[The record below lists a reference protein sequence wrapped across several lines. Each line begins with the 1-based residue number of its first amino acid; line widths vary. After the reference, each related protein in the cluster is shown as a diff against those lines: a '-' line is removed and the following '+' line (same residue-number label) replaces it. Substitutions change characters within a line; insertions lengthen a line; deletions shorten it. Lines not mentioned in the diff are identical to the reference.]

1 VNKTS
6 GWLLVIA
13 LTVGCG
19 SDAGSAPAGS
29 CDPLALDPQ
38 PITLGDVLAVGVAA
52 GITYVVSRSEDG
64 ADYRVFVSDGET
76 LVRRRVLGS
85 GFGGSGDSVIND
97 TVSYQDAMTSRLV
110 LKSEA
115 GAVTAMALVHDAER
129 TFYDDA
135 AGKIEL
141 MLQPAST
148 VESKPLRNLP
158 GEVDLL
164 YAANASDGA
173 QIMVT
178 QPADDSAEVR
188 LYYGRA
194 NRLRERVVTN
204 VSRSSV
210 TAVRFELDST
220 PAEAV
225 FSSPQLAPNTPSTL
239 TRNDGPFALT
249 LLPTGTGLPSGW
261 SFDCL
266 P

>member
-1 VNKTS
+1 M
-6 GWLLVIA
+6 IA
-13 LTVGCG
+13 LTAGCG
-19 SDAGSAPAGS
+19 SDAGPAPAGA

-38 PITLGDVLAVGVAA
+38 PITLGDVLAVGAA
-52 GITYVVSRSEDG
+52 GGITYVVSRSEGG
-64 ADYRVFVSDGET
+64 ADYRVFVSEGAT

-85 GFGGSGDSVIND
+85 GFGGSGDSVVND
-97 TVSYQDAMTSRLV
+97 TVSYQDAQTSRLV

-115 GAVTAMALVHDAER
+115 GSVTAMALVHDAER

-141 MLQPAST
+141 MLQPASSIEN
-148 VESKPLRNLP
+148 VPLRNFP
-158 GEVDLL
+158 GDVDLL
-164 YAANASDGA
+164 YAANVSDGA

-178 QPADDSAEVR
+178 QPADDGAEVR

-210 TAVRFELDST
+210 MAVRFELDST
-220 PAEAV
+220 TAEAV
-225 FSSPQLAPNTPSTL
+225 FSSPRLAPNTPSTL
-239 TRNDGPFALT
+239 TRSDGPFALT
-249 LLPTGTGLPSGW
+249 LLPTGNGLPSAW
-261 SFDCL
+261 TFDCL